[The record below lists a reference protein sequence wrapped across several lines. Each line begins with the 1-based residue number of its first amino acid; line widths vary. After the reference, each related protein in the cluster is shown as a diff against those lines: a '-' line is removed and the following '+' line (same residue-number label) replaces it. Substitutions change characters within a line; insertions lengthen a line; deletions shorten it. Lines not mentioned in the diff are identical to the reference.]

1 MKDRGIALVTEAG
14 NGLGKIFAHILLDQ
28 GYEVVL
34 AAHGKSYQRLKAE
47 QQEGMQG
54 HQGPAPTLVE
64 TDLGSTQG
72 LEELKNS
79 LESTYGKLD
88 LLINNAEIVNGFGHK
103 IDQLDLEE
111 LKSVHEINFIA
122 VIRIIKLMKP
132 LLLKGHSPKIINIT
146 SSLGDL
152 GKMKDETFCYSNYSL
167 TAYAT
172 SKAALNLYT
181 HLQAKEF
188 KPTNIRVHSFDP
200 VVMTNCTHNTVHI
213 NKEVLQKFLRLI
225 GTE

>member
-1 MKDRGIALVTEAG
+1 MKDRGIALITEAG
-14 NGLGKIFAHILLDQ
+14 NGLGKIFARLVLEQ

-34 AAHGKSYQRLKAE
+34 AAHGKSHEKLRN
-47 QQEGMQG
+47 EGVDE
-54 HQGPAPTLVE
+54 AYTLVK
-64 TDLGSTQG
+64 TDLTSAESLEG
-72 LEELKNS
+72 LKDH

-122 VIRIIKLMKP
+122 VLRIIKLMKP
-132 LLLKGHSPKIINIT
+132 LLLRGQAPKIINIT

-188 KPTNIRVHSFDP
+188 KPTNIRIHSFDP

-213 NKEVLQKFLRLI
+213 NKEVLQMFLRLI
-225 GTE
+225 DTE

>member
-14 NGLGKIFAHILLDQ
+14 NGLGKIFAQLLRDH

-34 AAHGKSYQRLKAE
+34 AAHGKSYRKLKE
-47 QQEGMQG
+47 EGIEEV
-54 HQGPAPTLVE
+54 HTLIE
-64 TDLGSTQG
+64 TDLTSTAT
-72 LEELKNS
+72 LELLKNK
-79 LESTYGKLD
+79 LESTHGKLD

-103 IDQLDLEE
+103 IDQLDLED

-122 VIRIIKLMKP
+122 VIRIVKLMKP
-132 LLLKGHSPKIINIT
+132 LLLKGRAPKIINIT

-181 HLQAKEF
+181 HLQCKEF
-188 KPTNIRVHSFDP
+188 KPTNIRVHGFDP
-200 VVMTNCTHNTVHI
+200 VVMNNCTHNTVYI
-213 NKEVLQKFLRLI
+213 RNEVKEKFLKLI
-225 GTE
+225 DKD